1 MQPATSPQQGQTQVR
16 LEAPALPSSQTTL
29 VALGLAGALVLT
41 YMTYQIADL
50 QMAVLLWIGL
60 LLGFT
65 LFHARFGF
73 TSAFRRFMAVGNGE
87 ALRAHMLMLAAASTL
102 FALIFSMG
110 AGLFGTEPTGFVSPI
125 GVSVLVGAFLFGIG
139 MQLGS
144 G

>member
-1 MQPATSPQQGQTQVR
+1 MQTTTSQQQEQSQVR
-16 LEAPALPSSQTTL
+16 LEAPALPASQTTL
-29 VALGLAGALVLT
+29 VALGLAGAFLLSYV
-41 YMTYQIADL
+41 TYQIADL
-50 QMAVLLWIGL
+50 QMAILLWVGL

-102 FALIFSMG
+102 FALIFSTG
-110 AGLFGTEPTGFVSPI
+110 TGLFGTEPAGFVSPI
-125 GVSVLVGAFLFGIG
+125 GVSVVVGAFLFGIG